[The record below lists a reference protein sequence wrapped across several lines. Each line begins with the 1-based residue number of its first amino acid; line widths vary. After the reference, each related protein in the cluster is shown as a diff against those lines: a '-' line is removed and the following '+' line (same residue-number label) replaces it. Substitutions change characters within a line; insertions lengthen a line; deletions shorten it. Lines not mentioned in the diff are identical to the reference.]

1 MPAEPAPRG
10 KKILIIGGGGR
21 EHALVWKLAQSPS
34 VSAIYASPGSD
45 AIARHARCVALTGN
59 DAVADFAASE
69 GIGLTVV
76 GPEVPLVAG
85 LIDAMTARGLRVF
98 GPTRAAARLEGSKAF
113 AKAFMQRH
121 DIPTGGFAVYDR
133 AADALAHIDEAA
145 LPLVVKA
152 DGLAAG
158 KGVTI
163 CRDRDTAREAIVS
176 AMEGRVFGDAGSQIV
191 IEDFLPGEEASI
203 FAISDG
209 ERFLTFPPAQDHKP
223 LGDGDTGPNTGGMGA
238 YCPAPVVTPA
248 VQDRIVAEIIQPTLS
263 GMAAEGH
270 PYRGVLYVGLMIRD
284 GAPYVV
290 EYNCR
295 FGDPEC
301 QPLLMM
307 LESDLLEILE
317 AALDGTLDSVRP
329 RWRNGAATCI
339 VMASEGYPGP
349 YRSGLRIDGLENIVP
364 TGDLQVFHAGTERD
378 SGGWATRGGRV
389 LGVTAWG
396 ESLKQAI
403 ERGYRAVDSIGWDGV
418 IYRRD
423 IGQKGLQ

>member
-1 MPAEPAPRG
+1 
-10 KKILIIGGGGR
+10 
-21 EHALVWKLAQSPS
+21 
-34 VSAIYASPGSD
+34 
-45 AIARHARCVALTGN
+45 
-59 DAVADFAASE
+59 
-69 GIGLTVV
+69 
-76 GPEVPLVAG
+76 
-85 LIDAMTARGLRVF
+85 
-98 GPTRAAARLEGSKAF
+98 
-113 AKAFMQRH
+113 
-121 DIPTGGFAVYDR
+121 
-133 AADALAHIDEAA
+133 
-145 LPLVVKA
+145 
-152 DGLAAG
+152 
-158 KGVTI
+158 
-163 CRDRDTAREAIVS
+163 
-176 AMEGRVFGDAGSQIV
+176 
-191 IEDFLPGEEASI
+191 
-203 FAISDG
+203 
-209 ERFLTFPPAQDHKP
+209 
-223 LGDGDTGPNTGGMGA
+223 
-238 YCPAPVVTPA
+238 
-248 VQDRIVAEIIQPTLS
+248 
-263 GMAAEGH
+263 MAAEGH

-307 LESDLLEILE
+307 LESDLLEIFE
-317 AALDGTLDSVRP
+317 AALAGTLDSVRP